1 LVENKV
7 SSEPKGERQR
17 LAFMR
22 FCLSGLV
29 FTALGPGI
37 FWMAYPLGPMIGIG
51 IAELSVHS
59 LRFLTFRRVI
69 FPADKGYQV
78 SLPRYIIS
86 AMPVTLACVGM
97 VAVLKNRMGR
107 IELTLA
113 GAIFSLLVGFTWS
126 RFIYTKPI
134 ASQQKVCL

>member
-1 LVENKV
+1 M
-7 SSEPKGERQR
+7 SSEPKVERQR
-17 LAFMR
+17 LAFIR

-37 FWMAYPLGPMIGIG
+37 FWLAYPLGPVIGVG

-69 FPADKGYQV
+69 FPAEKGYHV
-78 SLPRYIIS
+78 SLPRYLVS
-86 AMPVTLACVGM
+86 ALPVTLACVAM
-97 VAVLKNRMGR
+97 VALLKNRLGR

-113 GAIFSLLVGFTWS
+113 GAIFSLLLGFIWS
-126 RFIYTKPI
+126 RFVYTKPI
-134 ASQQKVCL
+134 AN